1 MGTLS
6 DLRSYVEPGA
16 VVYLAE
22 CVELMGLTLP
32 SCVDTIADPPY
43 QLSGGEVTLKSGRI
57 ASVSAAK
64 VTEPRG
70 IRQRRHTTPT
80 ARPRLA

>member
-1 MGTLS
+1 M
-6 DLRSYVEPGA
+6 
-16 VVYLAE
+16 YLAE

-43 QLSGGEVTLKSGRI
+43 QLSGDEVTLKSGRI

-64 VTEPRG
+64 VIEPRG
-70 IRQRRHTTPT
+70 IRQRSHTTPT

>member
-1 MGTLS
+1 M
-6 DLRSYVEPGA
+6 
-16 VVYLAE
+16 YLAE

-57 ASVSAAK
+57 ASVDKGEWDCSM
-64 VTEPRG
+64 G
-70 IRQRRHTTPT
+70 
-80 ARPRLA
+80 L